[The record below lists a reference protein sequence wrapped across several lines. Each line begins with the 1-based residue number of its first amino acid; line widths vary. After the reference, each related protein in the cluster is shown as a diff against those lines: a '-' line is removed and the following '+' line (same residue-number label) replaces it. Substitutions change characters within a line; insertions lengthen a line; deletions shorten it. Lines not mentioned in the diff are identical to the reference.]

1 MIIAMTD
8 GIAQTSKAASQPR
21 FSPKAIGTLKPD
33 AIAAKVTIAVEKTLV
48 MNGTFVGNLSLITLG
63 NRTFNIAMPIPAKSV
78 PLNSKKAHDTER
90 TRMPIVNQT
99 RPKTVARSCVYRCA
113 NLGTSGD
120 IKEKAI
126 GGKLVK
132 IPALQFDKPASSRI
146 EPITGP
152 TDVIAGRKLN
162 ATKTIPSTSINL

>member
-1 MIIAMTD
+1 
-8 GIAQTSKAASQPR
+8 
-21 FSPKAIGTLKPD
+21 
-33 AIAAKVTIAVEKTLV
+33 

-78 PLNSKKAHDTER
+78 PLNSNKDDVGER
-90 TRMPIVNQT
+90 TSMTIVNKT
-99 RPKTVARSCVYRCA
+99 RPKTSARSFVYRCHK
-113 NLGTSGD
+113 LGTSGD
-120 IKEKAI
+120 IKEKASI
-126 GGKLVK
+126 GKLVK
-132 IPALQFDKPASSRI
+132 IPALQFDKPTTSRI

>member
-1 MIIAMTD
+1 
-8 GIAQTSKAASQPR
+8 
-21 FSPKAIGTLKPD
+21 
-33 AIAAKVTIAVEKTLV
+33 

-78 PLNSKKAHDTER
+78 PLNSKKTHVTER
-90 TRMPIVNQT
+90 RRMPIVNKT
-99 RPKTVARSCVYRCA
+99 RPKTSARSFVYRCP

-126 GGKLVK
+126 SGKLVK
-132 IPALQFDKPASSRI
+132 IPALQLDNPTSSRI

-152 TDVIAGRKLN
+152 TDV
-162 ATKTIPSTSINL
+162 